1 MNDLSFLKHLRAW
14 QNREFGGN
22 IFLNEAVGA
31 LLFIWALK
39 PFAKQRPD
47 IQ

>member
-14 QNREFGGN
+14 QKREFGGN

-31 LLFIWALK
+31 LLFIAFLTL
-39 PFAKQRPD
+39 AYSMVD
-47 IQ
+47 